1 MRDEDDEDESDNE
14 SQERSFI
21 CESSVATKS
30 KEKIKRC
37 KKTVIFYNALNTKGK
52 KKNKKR

>member
-21 CESSVATKS
+21 CEICSVATKS
-30 KEKIKRC
+30 KINLRKHKQRFQEDERDVMTC
-37 KKTVIFYNALNTKGK
+37 Q
-52 KKNKKR
+52 